1 MAGPVHYEIYIRK
14 APADSWSLLQA
25 TENRKQAVETAE
37 DLLADKRAAAVRVTK
52 ETLDPQTMEFQSIT
66 VLTLGAPEVKRKPI
80 VRHDDQPS
88 NCVTPQDLYAPHAR
102 EVIGRVLEDWLK
114 RRQVTPFELLHRPDL
129 AEVLEASGVELQHAV
144 QKVAVPQSQATGQAV
159 HDLIR
164 HYQKL
169 VQATTER
176 IIEAGRKTL
185 FANLNAGDASVA
197 DLACKLEGHADRAF
211 LMGGALCG
219 ALKDVTGGRARL
231 ERMMDL
237 VDAAPAEGAPRA
249 MVLVAV
255 EQILCELFAAPPRRA
270 EILGPSL
277 DLGGA
282 MAAIVRMVAPNEM
295 EALIRMEPRLAAQ
308 VPPVDGPA
316 QRLAKR
322 LAAGEFRLLAAA
334 MAREVIREL
343 KSSRRLRPGDPAG
356 EIDILRTLAMAL
368 TATTGRLLSLEE
380 VQDAFVQRSKSLVT
394 ADFVGAYASGCSGA
408 VDEAMALVRLCEN
421 VTGVANKRAAARW
434 LSACVGALR
443 FETEL
448 RGGSPNLAAQR
459 LAALAAVQKGVRA
472 AALAET
478 DEEEISGRIG
488 GVAGMVEADAKLV
501 AQVAKSS
508 LPPVRRLS
516 VLLKLASG
524 ETAPF
529 GPVADRAKAEA
540 VRIFKTPDA
549 RAALS
554 AEPEALTPL
563 RPLMKAAGLAA

>member
-37 DLLADKRAAAVRVTK
+37 DLFGDKRAAAVRVTK

-102 EVIGRVLEDWLK
+102 EVIGRVLEEWLK

-144 QKVAVPQSQATGQAV
+144 QKVAVPQSQATGQPV

-176 IIEAGRKTL
+176 IIEAGRKAL
-185 FANLNAGDASVA
+185 FTDLNARGASVA
-197 DLACKLEGHADRAF
+197 DLARKLEGHADRGF
-211 LMGGALCG
+211 LMGGAVCG
-219 ALKDVTGGRARL
+219 ALKDIAGGRARL

-282 MAAIVRMVAPNEM
+282 MAAIVRMVAPKEL

-394 ADFVGAYASGCSGA
+394 ADFVGAYAADCEGA

-421 VTGVANKRAAARW
+421 VTGAANKRAAGRW

-448 RGGSPNLAAQR
+448 RGGPPNLAAQR
-459 LAALAAVQKGVRA
+459 LAALAAVQKGLRA
-472 AALAET
+472 AALGES
-478 DEEEISGRIG
+478 DEEEISGRVG
-488 GVAGMVEADAKLV
+488 AVAGLIEADARLV
-501 AQVAKSS
+501 AQIAKSS

-529 GPVADRAKAEA
+529 GPVAERAKAEA
-540 VRIFKTPDA
+540 IRIFKTPDA

-554 AEPEALTPL
+554 AEPEALAPL

>member
-144 QKVAVPQSQATGQAV
+144 QKVAVPQSQATGKAV

-394 ADFVGAYASGCSGA
+394 ADFVGAYASGCNGA

>member
-37 DLLADKRAAAVRVTK
+37 DLFGDKRAAAVRVTK

-102 EVIGRVLEDWLK
+102 EVIGRVLEEWLK

-144 QKVAVPQSQATGQAV
+144 QKVAVPQSQATGQPV

-176 IIEAGRKTL
+176 IIEAGRKAL
-185 FANLNAGDASVA
+185 FTDLNARGASVA
-197 DLACKLEGHADRAF
+197 DLARKLEGHADRGF
-211 LMGGALCG
+211 LMGGAVCG
-219 ALKDVTGGRARL
+219 ALKDIAGGRARL

-394 ADFVGAYASGCSGA
+394 ADFVGAYAADCEGA

-421 VTGVANKRAAARW
+421 VTGAANKRAAGRW

-448 RGGSPNLAAQR
+448 RGGPPNLAAQR
-459 LAALAAVQKGVRA
+459 LAALAAVQKGLRA
-472 AALAET
+472 AALGES
-478 DEEEISGRIG
+478 DEEEISGRVG
-488 GVAGMVEADAKLV
+488 AVAGLIEADARLV
-501 AQVAKSS
+501 AQIAKSS

-529 GPVADRAKAEA
+529 GPVAERAKAEA
-540 VRIFKTPDA
+540 IRIFKTPDA

-554 AEPEALTPL
+554 AEPEALAPL

>member
-37 DLLADKRAAAVRVTK
+37 DLFGDKRAAAVRVTK

-185 FANLNAGDASVA
+185 FADLNARDASLA

-270 EILGPSL
+270 DRLGPSL

-459 LAALAAVQKGVRA
+459 LAALAAVQ
-472 AALAET
+472 
-478 DEEEISGRIG
+478 
-488 GVAGMVEADAKLV
+488 
-501 AQVAKSS
+501 
-508 LPPVRRLS
+508 
-516 VLLKLASG
+516 
-524 ETAPF
+524 
-529 GPVADRAKAEA
+529 
-540 VRIFKTPDA
+540 
-549 RAALS
+549 
-554 AEPEALTPL
+554 
-563 RPLMKAAGLAA
+563 

>member
-185 FANLNAGDASVA
+185 FADLNAGDASLA

>member
-37 DLLADKRAAAVRVTK
+37 DLFGDKRAAAVRVTK

-185 FANLNAGDASVA
+185 FADLNAGDASVA

-394 ADFVGAYASGCSGA
+394 ADFVGAYASGCNGA

>member
-14 APADSWSLLQA
+14 TPADSWSLLQA

-52 ETLDPQTMEFQSIT
+52 ETLDPESMEFQSVT
-66 VLTLGAPEVKRKPI
+66 VLTLGAPEVKQKRI
-80 VRHDDQPS
+80 VRQDDQPS
-88 NCVTPQDLYAPHAR
+88 NCMTPQDLYAPHAR

-129 AEVLEASGVELQHAV
+129 TEVLEASGVELQHAV
-144 QKVAVPQSQATGQAV
+144 QKVAVPESQATGLPV

-169 VQATTER
+169 IQATTER
-176 IIEAGRKTL
+176 IIDAGRKKL
-185 FANLNAGDASVA
+185 FADLDEPGTSVA
-197 DLACKLEGHADRAF
+197 DLAIKLEGHADRGF
-211 LMGGALCG
+211 LMGGAVCG

-277 DLGGA
+277 DLGGNL
-282 MAAIVRMVAPNEM
+282 AAIVRMVAPNEM
-295 EALIRMEPRLAAQ
+295 EMLIRMEPRLAAH

-316 QRLAKR
+316 ERLGRR

-343 KSSRRLRPGDPAG
+343 KGSRRLRPGDAPG

-380 VQDAFVQRSKSLVT
+380 VQDAFVQRSKALVT
-394 ADFVGAYASGCSGA
+394 ADFVGTYAASCKSA
-408 VDEAMALVRLCEN
+408 VDEAAALVRLCEN
-421 VTGVANKRAAARW
+421 VTGAANKRAAGRW

-443 FETEL
+443 FETEQ
-448 RGGSPNLAAQR
+448 RGGPPNLTAQR
-459 LAALAAVQKGVRA
+459 LAALAVLQKGVRA
-472 AALAET
+472 AALGEK
-478 DEEEISGRIG
+478 DEAEISGRIG
-488 GVAGMVEADAKLV
+488 AVAGLVEADARLV
-501 AQVAKSS
+501 AQVAKSP

-529 GPVADRAKAEA
+529 GPVAERARAEA
-540 VRIFKTPDA
+540 IRIFKTPDA

-554 AEPEALTPL
+554 AEPEALAPL

>member
-37 DLLADKRAAAVRVTK
+37 DLLADKRAVAVRVTK
-52 ETLDPQTMEFQSIT
+52 ETLDPESMEFQSIT
-66 VLTLGAPEVKRKPI
+66 VLTLGAPEVQRKRI
-80 VRHDDQPS
+80 VRQDDQPS
-88 NCVTPQDLYAPHAR
+88 NCMTPQDLYAPHAR

-114 RRQVTPFELLHRPDL
+114 RRQATPFELLHRPDL
-129 AEVLEASGVELQHAV
+129 TEILEASGVELQHAI
-144 QKVAVPQSQATGQAV
+144 QKVAVPESQATGLSV

-169 VQATTER
+169 IQATTER
-176 IIEAGRKTL
+176 IIDAGRKGL
-185 FANLNAGDASVA
+185 FTDLNAPGASIA
-197 DLACKLEGHADRAF
+197 DLAAKLEGHADRGF
-211 LMGGALCG
+211 LMGGAVCG
-219 ALKDVTGGRARL
+219 ALRDVTGGRARL

-237 VDAAPAEGAPRA
+237 VDAAPPEGAPRA

-277 DLGGA
+277 DLGGNL
-282 MAAIVRMVAPNEM
+282 AAIVRMVAPNEM
-295 EALIRMEPRLAAQ
+295 EMLIRMEPRLAAH

-316 QRLAKR
+316 ERLGRRLAS
-322 LAAGEFRLLAAA
+322 GEFRLLAAA

-343 KSSRRLRPGDPAG
+343 KGSRRLRPGDAPG

-380 VQDAFVQRSKSLVT
+380 VQDAFVQRSKALVT
-394 ADFVGAYASGCSGA
+394 ADFVGAYAASCDSA
-408 VDEAMALVRLCEN
+408 VDEAAALVRLCEN
-421 VTGVANKRAAARW
+421 VTGAANKRAAGRW

-443 FETEL
+443 FETEQ
-448 RGGSPNLAAQR
+448 RGGPPNLAAQR
-459 LAALAAVQKGVRA
+459 LAALAVLQKGVRA
-472 AALAET
+472 AALGEK
-478 DEEEISGRIG
+478 DEAEISGRIG
-488 GVAGMVEADAKLV
+488 AVAGLVEADAKLV
-501 AQVAKSS
+501 SQVARSP

-529 GPVADRAKAEA
+529 GPVADRARAEA
-540 VRIFKTPDA
+540 IRIFKTPDA

-554 AEPEALTPL
+554 AEPGALAPL

>member
-185 FANLNAGDASVA
+185 FADLNAGDASVA

-295 EALIRMEPRLAAQ
+295 EALIRMEPRLAA
-308 VPPVDGPA
+308 
-316 QRLAKR
+316 
-322 LAAGEFRLLAAA
+322 
-334 MAREVIREL
+334 
-343 KSSRRLRPGDPAG
+343 
-356 EIDILRTLAMAL
+356 
-368 TATTGRLLSLEE
+368 
-380 VQDAFVQRSKSLVT
+380 
-394 ADFVGAYASGCSGA
+394 
-408 VDEAMALVRLCEN
+408 
-421 VTGVANKRAAARW
+421 
-434 LSACVGALR
+434 
-443 FETEL
+443 
-448 RGGSPNLAAQR
+448 
-459 LAALAAVQKGVRA
+459 
-472 AALAET
+472 
-478 DEEEISGRIG
+478 
-488 GVAGMVEADAKLV
+488 
-501 AQVAKSS
+501 
-508 LPPVRRLS
+508 
-516 VLLKLASG
+516 
-524 ETAPF
+524 
-529 GPVADRAKAEA
+529 
-540 VRIFKTPDA
+540 
-549 RAALS
+549 
-554 AEPEALTPL
+554 
-563 RPLMKAAGLAA
+563 

>member
-1 MAGPVHYEIYIRK
+1 MAGPVHYEIYVRK
-14 APADSWSLLQA
+14 APADSWSLVQA
-25 TENRKQAVETAE
+25 TENRKHAVETAE

-52 ETLDPQTMEFQSIT
+52 ETLDPETMEFQSVT
-66 VLTLGAPEVKRKPI
+66 VLTLGAPEVKQKRI
-80 VRHDDQPS
+80 VRQDDPSS
-88 NCVTPQDLYAPHAR
+88 NCATPQDLYTPHAR

-144 QKVAVPQSQATGQAV
+144 QKVAVPESQATGQPV

-164 HYQKL
+164 HFQKL
-169 VQATTER
+169 VQAAAGR
-176 IIEAGRKTL
+176 IIEAGQKKL
-185 FANLNAGDASVA
+185 FTDLDAPEASVA
-197 DLACKLEGHADRAF
+197 DLARKLEGHPDRGF
-211 LMGGALCG
+211 LMGGAVCS
-219 ALKDVTGGRARL
+219 ALKTVTGGRARL

-237 VDAAPAEGAPRA
+237 VDAAPPEGAPRA

-295 EALIRMEPRLAAQ
+295 EALIAMEPRLAIQ

-316 QRLAKR
+316 QRLARR

-380 VQDAFVQRSKSLVT
+380 VQDAFVQRSRSLVT
-394 ADFVGAYASGCSGA
+394 ADFVGAYAAGCGGA

-421 VTGVANKRAAARW
+421 VTGAANKRSAARW
-434 LSACVGALR
+434 LAACVGALR
-443 FETEL
+443 FEKEL
-448 RGGSPNLAAQR
+448 RAGPPNLAAQR

-472 AALAET
+472 AALGEK
-478 DEEEISGRIG
+478 DEAEISGRIG
-488 GVAGMVEADAKLV
+488 MVGGMVEADAKLV
-501 AQVAKSS
+501 AQVAKSP

-529 GPVADRAKAEA
+529 GPVADRARAEA
-540 VRIFKTPDA
+540 IRIFKTPDA
-549 RAALS
+549 RAALT
-554 AEPEALTPL
+554 AEPEVLAPL

>member
-37 DLLADKRAAAVRVTK
+37 DLFGDKRAAAVRVTK

-144 QKVAVPQSQATGQAV
+144 QKVAVPQSQATGQPV

-176 IIEAGRKTL
+176 IIEAGRKAL
-185 FANLNAGDASVA
+185 FTDLNARGASVA
-197 DLACKLEGHADRAF
+197 DLARKLEGHADRGF
-211 LMGGALCG
+211 LMGGAVCG
-219 ALKDVTGGRARL
+219 ALKDIAGGRARL

-394 ADFVGAYASGCSGA
+394 ADFVGAYAADCEGA

-421 VTGVANKRAAARW
+421 VTGAANKRAAGRW

-448 RGGSPNLAAQR
+448 RGGPPNLAAQR
-459 LAALAAVQKGVRA
+459 LAALAAVQKGLRA
-472 AALAET
+472 AALGES
-478 DEEEISGRIG
+478 DEEEISGRVG
-488 GVAGMVEADAKLV
+488 AVAGLIEADARLV
-501 AQVAKSS
+501 AQIAKSS

-529 GPVADRAKAEA
+529 GPVAERAKAEA
-540 VRIFKTPDA
+540 IRIFKTPDA

-554 AEPEALTPL
+554 AEPEALAPL

>member
-1 MAGPVHYEIYIRK
+1 MAGPVHYEIYTRK
-14 APADSWSLLQA
+14 TPQDSWGLLQA

-37 DLLADKRAAAVRVTK
+37 DLIADKRAAAVRVTK
-52 ETLDPQTMEFQSIT
+52 ETLDPETMEFQSIT
-66 VLTLGAPEVKRKPI
+66 VLSLGAPEVKQKRI
-80 VRHDDQPS
+80 VRQDEQS
-88 NCVTPQDLYAPHAR
+88 SSCLTPQDLYAPHAR
-102 EVIGRVLEDWLK
+102 ELIGRVLEDWLA
-114 RRQVTPFELLHRPDL
+114 RHQTTPFELLHRPDL
-129 AEVLEASGVELQHAV
+129 AEMLEASGVELQHAV
-144 QKVAVPQSQATGQAV
+144 QKVAVPESQATGRSV

-169 VQATTER
+169 AQATSER
-176 IIEAGRKTL
+176 IIEAGQKGR
-185 FANLNAGDASVA
+185 FA
-197 DLACKLEGHADRAF
+197 DLGPDGAGVAKLAEKLQGDPERGF
-211 LMGGALCG
+211 LMGGAVCG
-219 ALKDVTGGRARL
+219 ALKGVRGGRARL
-231 ERMMDL
+231 ERMMEL
-237 VDAAPAEGAPRA
+237 VDAAPSEGAPRA

-277 DLGGA
+277 DLGGNL
-282 MAAIVRMVAPNEM
+282 AAIVRMVAPNEM
-295 EALIRMEPRLAAQ
+295 EALIRMEPRLAAH

-316 QRLAKR
+316 QRLARR

-343 KSSRRLRPGDPAG
+343 KGTRRLRPGDAAG

-380 VQDAFVQRSKSLVT
+380 VQDAFVQRSRSLVT
-394 ADFVGAYASGCSGA
+394 ADFVGAYAAGCNGA
-408 VDEAMALVRLCEN
+408 ADEAMALVRLCEN
-421 VTGVANKRAAARW
+421 VTGAANKRSAARW

-448 RGGSPNLAAQR
+448 RGGAPNLAAQR
-459 LAALAAVQKGVRA
+459 LAALAAVQKGVRV
-472 AALAET
+472 AALGEK
-478 DEEEISGRIG
+478 DEQEISGRIG
-488 GVAGMVEADAKLV
+488 VVGGLVEADARLV
-501 AQVAKSS
+501 AQVAKAA

-516 VLLKLASG
+516 VLLKMAAG

-529 GPVADRAKAEA
+529 GPAAERARAEA
-540 VRIFKTPDA
+540 IRIFKAPEA

-554 AEPEALTPL
+554 AEPEALAPL

>member
-185 FANLNAGDASVA
+185 FADLNAGDASVA

-394 ADFVGAYASGCSGA
+394 ADFVGAYASGCNGA
-408 VDEAMALVRLCEN
+408 VDEAMALVRLCET
-421 VTGVANKRAAARW
+421 VSGVANTRAAARW

-478 DEEEISGRIG
+478 DEEENSGRLG

>member
-144 QKVAVPQSQATGQAV
+144 QKVAVPQSQATGQPV

-176 IIEAGRKTL
+176 IIEAGRKAL
-185 FANLNAGDASVA
+185 FTDLNARGASVA
-197 DLACKLEGHADRAF
+197 DLARKLEGHADRGF
-211 LMGGALCG
+211 LMGGAVCG
-219 ALKDVTGGRARL
+219 ALKDIAGGRARL

-394 ADFVGAYASGCSGA
+394 ADFVGAYAADCDGA

-448 RGGSPNLAAQR
+448 RGGPPNLAAQR
-459 LAALAAVQKGVRA
+459 LAALAAVQKGLRA
-472 AALAET
+472 AALGES
-478 DEEEISGRIG
+478 DEEEISGRVG
-488 GVAGMVEADAKLV
+488 AVAGLIEADARLV
-501 AQVAKSS
+501 AQIAKSS

-529 GPVADRAKAEA
+529 GPVAERAKAEA
-540 VRIFKTPDA
+540 IRIFKTPDA

-554 AEPEALTPL
+554 AEPEALAPL

>member
-52 ETLDPQTMEFQSIT
+52 ETLDPETMEFQSIT
-66 VLTLGAPEVKRKPI
+66 VLTLGAPEVKQKRI

-88 NCVTPQDLYAPHAR
+88 NCMTPQDLYAPHAR

-129 AEVLEASGVELQHAV
+129 AEILEASGVELQHAV
-144 QKVAVPQSQATGQAV
+144 QKVAVPESQATGQPV

-169 VQATTER
+169 VQATGER
-176 IIEAGRKTL
+176 IIGAGRKAL
-185 FANLNAGDASVA
+185 FADLNAEGASVS
-197 DLACKLEGHADRAF
+197 DLAVKLEGHPERAF
-211 LMGGALCG
+211 LMGGAVCG
-219 ALKDVTGGRARL
+219 ALKDITGGRARL

-237 VDAAPAEGAPRA
+237 VDAAPADGPPRA

-295 EALIRMEPRLAAQ
+295 EALIAMEPRLATQ

-316 QRLAKR
+316 RRLAKR

-394 ADFVGAYASGCSGA
+394 ADFVGAYAAGCETA
-408 VDEAMALVRLCEN
+408 VAEAAALVRLCEN
-421 VTGVANKRAAARW
+421 VTGGANKRSAARW

-443 FETEL
+443 FETEV
-448 RGGSPNLAAQR
+448 RGGPANLAAQR
-459 LAALAAVQKGVRA
+459 LAALATLQKGVRA
-472 AALAET
+472 AALGEN
-478 DEEEISGRIG
+478 DEDEISGRIG
-488 GVAGMVEADAKLV
+488 AVAGMVEADARLV
-501 AQVAKSS
+501 TQIAKSP
-508 LPPVRRLS
+508 LPPMRRLS
-516 VLLKLASG
+516 ALLKMAGG

-529 GPVADRAKAEA
+529 GPAAERARAEA
-540 VRIFKTPDA
+540 IRIFKAPEG
-549 RAALS
+549 RAALT
-554 AEPEALTPL
+554 AEPAALAPL
-563 RPLMKAAGLAA
+563 KPLMKAAGLAA

>member
-1 MAGPVHYEIYIRK
+1 MAGPVHYEIYIRR

-88 NCVTPQDLYAPHAR
+88 NCMTPQDLYAPHAR
-102 EVIGRVLEDWLK
+102 EVIGRVLEEWLK

-185 FANLNAGDASVA
+185 FADLNARDVSVA
-197 DLACKLEGHADRAF
+197 DLAAKLEGHADRGF
-211 LMGGALCG
+211 LMGGAVCG
-219 ALKDVTGGRARL
+219 ALKDITGGRARL

-255 EQILCELFAAPPRRA
+255 EQILCELFAAPQRRA

-448 RGGSPNLAAQR
+448 RGGPPNLAAQR

-472 AALAET
+472 AALGET

-540 VRIFKTPDA
+540 IRIFKTPDA

-554 AEPEALTPL
+554 AEPEALAPL

>member
-185 FANLNAGDASVA
+185 FADLNAGDASVA

-394 ADFVGAYASGCSGA
+394 ADFVGAYASGCNGA